1 MKYRTQYINEL
12 TEESIGK
19 EIKACG
25 FVENIRDHGGVIF
38 VDVRDETGVLQIV
51 SNDDSIFNGLT
62 KESSVTLT
70 GTVRMRDE
78 ENFNPKIST
87 GTIEVLVSVDD
98 IGKVIGKKGIIASSI
113 RTIVQASS
121 YLNHEKRVFINID
134 SFQSLCFYLQI
145 HVEIFVYIDEIHD
158 FLYNADEVMSND
170 RKAAD

>member
-87 GTIEVLVSVDD
+87 GTIEVLVSEFEVL
-98 IGKVIGKKGIIASSI
+98 GKANNE
-113 RTIVQASS
+113 
-121 YLNHEKRVFINID
+121 LPF
-134 SFQSLCFYLQI
+134 
-145 HVEIFVYIDEIHD
+145 
-158 FLYNADEVMSND
+158 
-170 RKAAD
+170 